1 MTKISY
7 EPPSTNRGVQ
17 TTTPQQNQGILETNF
32 LKEKQRICVDWCQ
45 FTIIDKFGYSAYD
58 YFYNLFGIRKEDILL
73 ECKGLFC
80 YSYTYSYKNIKI
92 FASDNPEYGY
102 HVYLT
107 GQACR
112 DFEDITYRQSTGVLT
127 FNKHTSW
134 LSLFEK
140 AKRYDANFTRLD
152 IAIDDF
158 SGEYFTLDD
167 LMQCIENK
175 EVKTRFRDV
184 TDFKKIIIDDCKI
197 NGRTLWF
204 GSRASLIQIVFY
216 DKLLERQSQNYIVD
230 NDIKFWLRCEMRFR
244 TDRANEI
251 VDKYINETDDFSTVI
266 KGVLDY
272 YVSFLEYDASDK
284 NRWRWKRKDFWNR
297 YLDNVEKSRL
307 TSIPIETS
315 IVRKKAWI
323 DNTVSRS
330 EFAVLLSSLDNL
342 SLDDKTSSYF
352 YELLKSGYSK
362 LEEKDLDMIN
372 EYRVQNNMSVITM
385 QEIEDFIKDI
395 KSVILLSKNKSVENL
410 RENFGEIVETKEVE
424 NVNKAK

>member
-1 MTKISY
+1 MKNFV
-7 EPPSTNRGVQ
+7 EPPSTNRGVES
-17 TTTPQQNQGILETNF
+17 TTPLKKQGILETSN

-58 YFYNLFGIRKEDILL
+58 YFSILFGIKKEDINF
-73 ECKGLFC
+73 ENKGLFC
-80 YSYTYSYKNIKI
+80 YKYTYSYKNIKI
-92 FASDNPEYGY
+92 FTSDNEEYGY
-102 HVYLT
+102 HIYLT

-112 DFEDITYRQSTGVLT
+112 DFEDITYSSNR
-127 FNKHTSW
+127 HTSW

-140 AKRYDANFTRLD
+140 AKRYDSNFTRLD

-167 LMQCIENK
+167 LMDYVNDGA
-175 EVKTRFRDV
+175 VKTRFKEV
-184 TDFKKIIIDDCKI
+184 TDFKKIIIDDSKVT
-197 NGRTLWF
+197 GRTLWF
-204 GSRASLIQIVFY
+204 GSRASLLQVVFY
-216 DKLLERQSQNYIVD
+216 DKLLERESQNYIVD

-251 VDKYINETDDFSTVI
+251 VDKYINDTNDFSNVI

-272 YVSFLEYDASDK
+272 YVSFLEYNASDSNK
-284 NRWRWKRKDFWNR
+284 RRWKRAEFWNR

-342 SLDDKTSSYF
+342 SLDDKTSNYF
-352 YELLKSGYSK
+352 YELLKSGYAR
-362 LEEKDLDMIN
+362 LEEKDLTMIN
-372 EYRVQNNMSVITM
+372 DYRVQNNMSVITM
-385 QEIEDFIKDI
+385 EEIEDFIKDI
-395 KSVILLSKNKSVENL
+395 KGVILLSQNKSVENL
-410 RENFGEIVETKEVE
+410 KDDYKEVVE
-424 NVNKAK
+424 VK

>member
-17 TTTPQQNQGILETNF
+17 MTTPQQNQGILETNK
-32 LKEKQRICVDWCQ
+32 LKENQRICVDWCQ
-45 FTIIDKFGYSAYD
+45 FTIIDKFGYSPEQ
-58 YFYNLFGIRKEDILL
+58 YFYNLFGIKREDIVF
-73 ECKGLFC
+73 ENKGLFC

-92 FASDNPEYGY
+92 FTSDNPEYGY

-112 DFEDITYRQSTGVLT
+112 DFEDITYRQSTGIVT
-127 FNKHTSW
+127 FDKHTSW

-140 AKRYDANFTRLD
+140 AKRYDAHFTRLD

-167 LMQCIENK
+167 LMQCVENG
-175 EVKTRFRDV
+175 EVSTKFRDV
-184 TDFKKIIIDDCKI
+184 MDFKKMIIDDHKV

-216 DKLLERQSQNYIVD
+216 DKLLERTSQNFIVD
-230 NDIKFWLRCEMRFR
+230 NDIKFWQRCEMRFR
-244 TDRANEI
+244 SDRADEI
-251 VDKYINETDDFSTVI
+251 VDKYIKDTDDFSKVI

-272 YVSFLEYDASDK
+272 YVSFLEYSATDTRKS
-284 NRWRWKRKDFWNR
+284 RWKRKEFWNR

-315 IVRKKAWI
+315 IVKKKAWI

-330 EFAVLLSSLDNL
+330 EFAVLLSSLENL
-342 SLDDKTSSYF
+342 ELDDKTSSYF
-352 YELLKSGYSK
+352 YDLLKMGYSRF
-362 LEEKDLDMIN
+362 EEKDLMMIN

-410 RENFGEIVETKEVE
+410 IHNFGNIVNVEEDEIVNKE
-424 NVNKAK
+424 K

>member
-1 MTKISY
+1 MKNFV

-17 TTTPQQNQGILETNF
+17 MTTPLKKQGILETNN

-58 YFYNLFGIRKEDILL
+58 YFYNLFGIKKEDINF
-73 ECKGLFC
+73 ENKGLFC
-80 YSYTYSYKNIKI
+80 YKYTYSYKNIKI
-92 FASDNPEYGY
+92 FTSDNEEYGY
-102 HVYLT
+102 HIYLT

-112 DFEDITYRQSTGVLT
+112 DFEDITYSSNR
-127 FNKHTSW
+127 HTSW

-140 AKRYDANFTRLD
+140 AKRYNSNFTRLD

-158 SGEYFTLDD
+158 SGEYFTIDD
-167 LMQCIENK
+167 LMTCVNNGEITTK
-175 EVKTRFRDV
+175 FRDV
-184 TDFKKIIIDDCKI
+184 TDFKKIVIDEKKV

-204 GSRASLIQIVFY
+204 GSRASLLQVVFY
-216 DKLLERQSQNYIVD
+216 DKLLERESQNYIVD
-230 NDIKFWLRCEMRFR
+230 NEIKFWLRCEMRFR

-251 VDKYINETDDFSTVI
+251 VDKYINETNDFSKVI

-272 YVSFLEYDASDK
+272 YVSFLEYSATDSRK
-284 NRWRWKRKDFWNR
+284 SRWPRKEFWSR

-342 SLDDKTSSYF
+342 SLDDKTSNYF
-352 YELLKSGYSK
+352 YELLKSGYAR
-362 LEEKDLDMIN
+362 LEEKDLTMIN
-372 EYRVQNNMSVITM
+372 DYRVQNNMSVITM
-385 QEIEDFIKDI
+385 DQIEDFIKDI
-395 KSVILLSKNKSVENL
+395 KGVILLSQNKFVENL
-410 RENFGEIVETKEVE
+410 KDDYKEVVE
-424 NVNKAK
+424 VE